1 MLYMKVVGK
10 TQDEVCILLSCMS
23 CRFPHWGGGGGC
35 GWGRSSPDFL
45 VVSWW
50 DSGSC

>member
-23 CRFPHWGGGGGC
+23 CRFPHWGGGGG
-35 GWGRSSPDFL
+35 GVGGGDHLPIFL
-45 VVSWW
+45 
-50 DSGSC
+50 